1 MSWKRWAVSL
11 LWLAAAPL
19 PLREIQWE
27 GLRRLNAEPLLQKCA
42 LETGEEVSI
51 SRLEEFVDCLY
62 ETGEFLER
70 PQYELEPLED
80 GVRLRVRV
88 REFPVLTRIL
98 WSGNAALTAYE
109 LDEYLGLEPGQPL
122 NRKALEEGLQRVLKA
137 YEEQGYF
144 LTQIQSVQVEEEL
157 GILRVHLVEPRISQ
171 ILVEGLRKTR
181 PYIIRVVLRTQVGD
195 LVNAYRIQR
204 DMYELWNLGIFEE
217 IPQWRIE
224 RTEDPERVKLVITVQ
239 EGRTGRLNF
248 GGGYSDTTGFVFQAS
263 VSEQNFRGTAQA
275 VQFQLSIGS
284 RVNTFFL
291 DWFDPIYRRRNQRL
305 RLTAFRTENLL
316 DLTIQRN
323 AQPVQATYSVLETGG
338 RVSLSVRF
346 QEVFYYRISFGSRNQ
361 RLLLQNGEGFTEE
374 ELYRE
379 GFSEGTVNSISHALR
394 MDTRLDIFDPFA
406 GTFVEVTHAIGLRYL
421 GGDFSYQKVTLD
433 FREYIPLASR
443 NRWVLAFRILIGRA
457 TDRVPALEQF
467 YMGGSET
474 VRGYNFGEQRG
485 LKAGL
490 FNLEVR
496 WRGSPLGAAV
506 FLDAGSAVP
515 ADQPLRLKDALLG
528 AGFGVRIKI
537 PQLAFL
543 PVRLDIGYN
552 LRDGGSQTHFGFG
565 QVF

>member
-433 FREYIPLASR
+433 FREYIPLDSR

>member
-27 GLRRLNAEPLLQKCA
+27 GLRRLNVEPLLQKCP

-433 FREYIPLASR
+433 FREYIPLDSR